1 MRRDVPA
8 SMQAA
13 NTPSHILKAI
23 LIISLVLGLVPFGML
38 AMPEKAYAS
47 DYAYLS
53 VGDKIPYAGWT
64 TTCFSVFGNE
74 AYCGDPSS
82 DTPAAGTYRVE
93 EVTDAALLAGLW
105 FGYGGPGFDAS
116 MWPSSWYDGSG
127 MTANRYRALT
137 HIVLSD
143 IYAHN
148 GHYSYGQCNSSFVRW
163 CQDNVIG
170 FSISNGELVN
180 ENVVNVRINW
190 NAFLLNG
197 AGESYGD
204 VPAGFKGYLMHTG
217 SRTQVILAF
226 DYHPY
231 GSLEIRKASANPDI
245 STGNDCYTLEGAV
258 YGLYT
263 DPGCTNL
270 MRSIT
275 TNVDGVAR
283 ADEVPIGTYYV
294 KEISAP
300 RGYALSYDVSNVAIE
315 AEQTT
320 YLGTVDI
327 PQNDPAYFC
336 VQKYDGER
344 TYFAHN
350 LPQGSASLGGA
361 EYRLDYYDGYFST
374 LADAERSG
382 DPTRTWIVRT
392 DEDGFAA
399 LDQDYVVSGGSLY
412 TDTHGN
418 PTLPLGTLVIRE
430 TKAPEGYLLDS
441 STVYVQQITPQG
453 HLEAVYTYVTP
464 IHPEQVI
471 RGGVSIEKRDIESG
485 LLTPLGGATL
495 DKTEFKITNRS
506 ANTVIV
512 DGIDYA
518 PGAVVKTIYTDGAV
532 ASTAADCL
540 PYGHYSIQET
550 SPSTGYLL
558 TDVTE
563 RFFDIVNDGEIVKIE
578 GDKAP
583 HNQVK
588 RGDVELVKVRESD
601 QRRLDGIPFRITSET
616 TGESHVFVSDENGEA
631 KTEAAWNPHTQ
642 RTNANDDAVAEDG
655 TVDESK
661 LDSEAGIWFGL
672 TTEGWT
678 VKADDALGALP
689 YDTYQIDELGC
700 SKNEG
705 LELVSMKLR
714 VSRHAYQVDLGSVD
728 NQPKGQITL
737 STTARDGHDGDKALT
752 LDPEATLI
760 DRVEYTGL
768 TVGATYTMQGTLM
781 DKATGEPVKRD
792 DGTSVTASKTF
803 KAESA
808 SGYVELEFAFDAT
821 KLAGHP
827 TVAFEVLVD
836 TATDAA
842 VAEHTDIEDFDQTVN
857 VNEPKIGTTAKDG
870 LDGDHAVIADGKAKV
885 VDTITYR
892 GLMVGKEYT
901 AEGTIMAVGSNGAE
915 PLKDADGNPVTASVT
930 FTPEDANGNIDVTFE
945 FDASLLA
952 GMKLV
957 AFEKVLRAGAVIA
970 DHEDPDDPSQ
980 TVDVVAPEIGTYA
993 FDEVDGDKDVVADVS
1008 SKVVDKVSYQN
1019 LVPGRSYVTYG
1030 IVFEKGGMP
1039 AVASEDEVSEED
1051 VRWLYEQAAE
1061 ALGYQSADEAGE
1073 LSALPRTLDAGRLEA
1088 LLKSA
1093 ESASWLVWGKSEF
1106 TPDAQS
1112 GSTDVPF
1119 EFDSR
1124 KLAGKELVVLEVLID
1139 LDDDEAKL
1147 VADHVEL
1154 ESVDQSFDVVAS
1166 SIGTLARDKSDG
1178 DHSALAC
1185 KDAVIVDTV
1194 SYANLIPGLEYE
1206 LSGVLMDKAKG
1217 KELMIG
1223 DKPVKSSIRFTPNA
1237 SAGEVEVEFSFD
1249 STGIEDHDLVVFEY
1263 LAKDDVP
1270 VAEHTDINDEAQSVH
1285 VTDAELTHTRTGFYD
1300 KTGVDQRA
1308 LFALIAVLLVGG
1320 AIAGCYGLRKLMA
1333 KRSDESDDSAAEP
1346 EESPKEDE

>member
-1 MRRDVPA
+1 MRRNVLA

-23 LIISLVLGLVPFGML
+23 LIISLVLGLVPFGVL

-47 DYAYLS
+47 AYAYLS
-53 VGDKIPYAGWT
+53 VGGKIPYAGWT

-93 EVTDAALLAGLW
+93 EITDAALLAGLW

-143 IYAHN
+143 TYAHN

-170 FSISNGELVN
+170 FSISTGELVN
-180 ENVVNVRINW
+180 ENAVNVRINW

-231 GSLEIRKASANPDI
+231 GSLEIHKASANPDI

-275 TNVDGVAR
+275 TNADGVAR

-300 RGYALSYDVSNVAIE
+300 RGYALSYDVSSVVIE
-315 AEQTT
+315 VEQTT
-320 YLGTVDI
+320 YLDAVDI

-361 EYRLDYYDGYFST
+361 EYQLDYYDGYYGT

-382 DPTRTWIVRT
+382 APTRTWIVRT

-418 PTLPLGTLVIRE
+418 ATLPLGTLVIRE

-453 HLEAVYTYVTP
+453 HLETVYTYVTP

-471 RGGVSIEKRDIESG
+471 RGGVSIEKRDIESN
-485 LLTPLGGATL
+485 LLTPLGSATL

-550 SPSTGYLL
+550 APSTGYLL
-558 TDVTE
+558 TDTTE

-616 TGESHVFVSDENGEA
+616 TGESHVFVTDENGEA

-642 RTNANDDAVAEDG
+642 RTNANDDAVAEDE

-678 VKADDALGALP
+678 VKTDDALGALP

-737 STTARDGHDGDKALT
+737 STTARDGHDGDKVLT
-752 LDPEATLI
+752 PDPEATLI

-768 TVGATYTMQGTLM
+768 TVGTTYTMQGTLM

-901 AEGTIMAVGSNGAE
+901 AEGTIMAVGPDGAE
-915 PLKDADGNPVTASVT
+915 PLKDADGNPVTASVA
-930 FTPEDANGNIDVTFE
+930 FTPEDANGSIDVTFE

-952 GMKLV
+952 GTKLV

-980 TVDVVAPEIGTYA
+980 TVDVVAPGIGTYA
-993 FDEVDGDKDVVADVS
+993 FDEVDGDKDVVADTS

-1019 LVPGRSYVTYG
+1019 LVPGRSYVAYG
-1030 IVFEKGGMP
+1030 IVFDKEGMP
-1039 AVASEDEVSEED
+1039 AVSSEDEVSEDD
-1051 VRWLYEQAAE
+1051 VRWLFEQAAE
-1061 ALGYQSADEAGE
+1061 TLGYQIADEAGE

-1119 EFDSR
+1119 ELDSR
-1124 KLAGKELVVLEVLID
+1124 KLAGKELVVLEFLID
-1139 LDDDEAKL
+1139 LDDDEARL
-1147 VADHVEL
+1147 VADHVDL
-1154 ESVDQSFDVVAS
+1154 ASVDQSFDVVAS

-1178 DHSALAC
+1178 DHSVLAC
-1185 KDAVIVDTV
+1185 RDAVIVDIV

-1206 LSGVLMDKAKG
+1206 LSGVLMDKAAG

-1237 SAGEVEVEFSFD
+1237 SAGEIEVEFSFD

-1263 LAKDDVP
+1263 LTKDDVP
-1270 VAEHTDINDEAQSVH
+1270 VAEHTDINDEAQTVH

-1308 LFALIAVLLVGG
+1308 LFALVAVLLVGG
-1320 AIAGCYGLRKLMA
+1320 AIAGGYGLRKLMA
-1333 KRSDESDDSAAEP
+1333 KRSDEGDDSTAES